1 MFKLSFIIVMTLFIA
16 LNMFAQAS
24 IHGEK
29 LYMHML

>member
-16 LNMFAQAS
+16 LVMFVQAS

-29 LYMHML
+29 LFMRMP